1 MPLKSA
7 TYTEGPRLS
16 DFLLVEVEKNWC
28 RESVSLAPTTL
39 SLPMGTVLAP
49 DGTGHFVPYMTD
61 LADANQADKAVCVTL
76 QQAEISEEAQDI
88 VVIMRGCVL
97 SKAHLCFD
105 PAVTDAEMQNAI
117 ADLKALGIVC
127 KE

>member
-16 DFLLVEVEKNWC
+16 DLLLVEIHKNWC

-39 SLPMGTVLAP
+39 PLPLGTVLAP
-49 DGTGHFVPYMTD
+49 DGAGHFVPYMTD
-61 LADANQADKAVCVTL
+61 LADANQADKATCVTL
-76 QQAEISEEAQDI
+76 QKAEISEDAQDI

-105 PAVTDAEMQNAI
+105 PTDTDTEIKTAI

>member
-1 MPLKSA
+1 MPLASA

-16 DFLLVEVEKNWC
+16 DFLLVEVEKHWC
-28 RESVSLAPTTL
+28 RETVSLAPTTAP
-39 SLPMGTVLAP
+39 LPLGTVLAP

-61 LADANQADKAVCVTL
+61 LADANQADKATCVTL
-76 QQAEISEEAQDI
+76 QPAEISAEAQDI

-97 SKAHLCFD
+97 SKAQLYFD
-105 PAVTDAEMQNAI
+105 PAVTDAEKQNAI
-117 ADLKALGIVC
+117 ADLKTLGIVC

>member
-16 DFLLVEVEKNWC
+16 DFLLVEVEKHWC
-28 RESVSLAPTTL
+28 RESVHLAPTAV
-39 SLPMGTVLAP
+39 SLPLGTVLAP

-61 LADANQADKAVCVTL
+61 LAEANQADKATCVIL
-76 QQAEISEEAQDI
+76 QPADINDEAQDI

-97 SKAHLCFD
+97 SKAHLHFD
-105 PAVTDAEMQNAI
+105 PAVTDAEINTAI
-117 ADLKALGIVC
+117 ADLKALGIIC